1 MLQKIQ
7 QRLSGW
13 VLWIFVIIISLG
25 FVLWGT
31 GNYFQKSN
39 NRKYEA
45 IGTVNGVN
53 ILTNDVQRVFN
64 VIASQIAQRNDNVLP
79 QYMRPIIKEQAVNA
93 VIFNIII
100 STLSKKLGYAYSK
113 EEIESYLPSID
124 VFHENGRFSE
134 DKFYRIISS
143 QGYSSVDDFISK
155 LKSDLISKQ
164 IRSGI
169 FGTELFTDYE
179 FEFWVKLASQKRNF
193 AYLTIP
199 RDTFIKEVKVE
210 DKSIEEFYNK
220 NIDGFKVGEKLR
232 LEYVDL
238 LADDM
243 KKDVVVPQEDI
254 KEYYE
259 DNKKQFFIP
268 KKWLVSHIFLSKTS
282 DKNIKELANKIIK
295 LSKEGKSFEQ
305 LVKEYS
311 DDKLTADKGG
321 ELYWFSE
328 GSIDNKFEQAIKDI
342 NSVGEISDIV
352 ETENGIEIF
361 KLLKVS
367 PSSYKPLEDVTPSI
381 KDKLM
386 KFKAKKMFQE
396 LSEVLADISYANPD
410 SLVEVAEKLN
420 IKIKETESFSKK
432 EPGSDITGINAV
444 VEAAYHNDVYEDG
457 NNSLPIRL
465 SDDRIIVIRIKEKI
479 PPRTRNLAEVKEE
492 LKSILEN
499 RESIEKAK
507 AFIENIHES
516 LQNGKSINKI
526 LKKYKLEWKSAE
538 DIDRANQDIPKG
550 ILNLAFSIEGI
561 SAEIKDYP
569 NGVISQNEF
578 GIVNVKKIVY
588 PDVNKIDDTIKNSIR
603 DNITSYYAS
612 MMYNLYINNL
622 KQQSDIKLK
631 EKSEKNIEKSK

>member
-259 DNKKQFFIP
+259 DNK
-268 KKWLVSHIFLSKTS
+268 
-282 DKNIKELANKIIK
+282 
-295 LSKEGKSFEQ
+295 
-305 LVKEYS
+305 
-311 DDKLTADKGG
+311 
-321 ELYWFSE
+321 
-328 GSIDNKFEQAIKDI
+328 
-342 NSVGEISDIV
+342 
-352 ETENGIEIF
+352 
-361 KLLKVS
+361 
-367 PSSYKPLEDVTPSI
+367 
-381 KDKLM
+381 
-386 KFKAKKMFQE
+386 
-396 LSEVLADISYANPD
+396 
-410 SLVEVAEKLN
+410 
-420 IKIKETESFSKK
+420 
-432 EPGSDITGINAV
+432 
-444 VEAAYHNDVYEDG
+444 
-457 NNSLPIRL
+457 
-465 SDDRIIVIRIKEKI
+465 
-479 PPRTRNLAEVKEE
+479 
-492 LKSILEN
+492 
-499 RESIEKAK
+499 
-507 AFIENIHES
+507 
-516 LQNGKSINKI
+516 
-526 LKKYKLEWKSAE
+526 
-538 DIDRANQDIPKG
+538 
-550 ILNLAFSIEGI
+550 
-561 SAEIKDYP
+561 
-569 NGVISQNEF
+569 
-578 GIVNVKKIVY
+578 
-588 PDVNKIDDTIKNSIR
+588 
-603 DNITSYYAS
+603 
-612 MMYNLYINNL
+612 
-622 KQQSDIKLK
+622 
-631 EKSEKNIEKSK
+631 